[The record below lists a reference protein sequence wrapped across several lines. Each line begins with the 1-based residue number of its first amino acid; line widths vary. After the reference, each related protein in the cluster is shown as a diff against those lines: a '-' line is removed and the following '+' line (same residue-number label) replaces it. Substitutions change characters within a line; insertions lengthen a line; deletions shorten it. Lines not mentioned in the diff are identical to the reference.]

1 MVEIALV
8 VLSGIWTGAIT
19 TIAWE
24 RIPVWRRLDP
34 VPRAV
39 DFRRSLYRM
48 DPTMPILAIAVLVL
62 GVIHALR
69 LDGDVRTLTWLAVGG
84 VALIVVGSL
93 LLLEPINSKFRR
105 LPEGTPPP
113 DAATLHARWARLH
126 LARAVVAVASLAL
139 LVTATLT

>member
-1 MVEIALV
+1 MIELVLV
-8 VLSGIWTGAIT
+8 VLSGLWTGAIT

-48 DPTMPILAIAVLVL
+48 DPTMPIVAIAVLVL
-62 GVIHALR
+62 GVIYALGR
-69 LDGDVRTLTWLAVGG
+69 DGNARTLAWLALGG
-84 VALIVVGSL
+84 VALIIVGSL

-113 DAATLHARWARLH
+113 DAASLHARWARLH
-126 LARAVVAVASLAL
+126 LTRAVVAIASLVL
-139 LVTATLT
+139 FVTATLS